1 MHMAS
6 QSRRLG
12 QSILMLGIGAAL
24 VLGSGFTSVWAALG
38 PITDQMITDA
48 VEDEIHHDSAI
59 SSANLD
65 VRTEDGIV
73 TLSGLV
79 HNLLAKT
86 QATRIAETVKGV
98 RAVVNQLHIKASPTL
113 SDDAIRKDI
122 EAALH
127 LNPATDPLEVDVQVQ
142 TGKATLSGTVQSWQE
157 KQAVA
162 RVAKGVK
169 GVVGV
174 DDRLQ
179 VRYPESRPDQEIQAD
194 IEHQLRWDVRVD
206 HALIEVET
214 QNGKVQLTGT
224 VGSAAE
230 KRAATVGAGVA
241 GVKEID
247 VSGLKVEKWA
257 RDPALRENK
266 YVIKS
271 NEDIRQAVARA
282 LQANPWV
289 NAAQITPEVRNG
301 RVTLRGAVTTLK
313 AKRAAAQTARNTV
326 GVARVSNRI
335 KVRTPQAIR
344 NDALA
349 ADIRGALTRDPYVS
363 RYGIEVE
370 VDDGVAFL
378 RGRVTSYFE
387 KAQAEDAAASV
398 RGIVAVQNHLRLL
411 DRSTPLVYDPFVY
424 EDWTVY
430 DYPWYDYA
438 PEITWKRDAEIKQ
451 DIEDE
456 IWWSPFID
464 AGEITVAVA
473 DGVATLTGA
482 VDSWSEWYA
491 ASENAYEGGAR
502 RVVNQIEV
510 ESFLQE
516 G

>member
-1 MHMAS
+1 
-6 QSRRLG
+6 
-12 QSILMLGIGAAL
+12 MLGIGAAL
-24 VLGSGFTSVWAALG
+24 VVGSGLTSVWAARG

-48 VEDEIHHDSAI
+48 VEDEIHHDPAI
-59 SSANLD
+59 SSAYVD
-65 VRTEDGIV
+65 IRTDDGIV

-98 RAVVNQLHIKASPTL
+98 RAVVNQLHVKASPTL

-122 EAALH
+122 ETALN

-142 TGKATLSGTVQSWQE
+142 TGVATLSGTIQSWQE
-157 KQAVA
+157 KQAVG

-174 DDRLQ
+174 EDRLQ
-179 VRYPESRPDQEIQAD
+179 VRYPESRPDREIQAD
-194 IEHQLRWDVRVD
+194 VEHKLRWDVRVD
-206 HALIEVET
+206 HALIEVEV
-214 QNGKVQLTGT
+214 QNGQVQLTGT

-230 KRAATVGAGVA
+230 KRAATVDAGVA

-247 VSGLKVEKWA
+247 VSGLQVEKWA

-271 NEDIRQAVARA
+271 DEEIRQAVERA
-282 LQANPWV
+282 LQTNPWV
-289 NAAQITPEVRNG
+289 NASQITSEVRDS
-301 RVTLRGAVTTLK
+301 RVTLRGAVPNLN

-326 GVARVSNRI
+326 GVAQVTNRI

-344 NDALA
+344 DEALA
-349 ADIRGALTRDPYVS
+349 ADIRGALTREPYVS
-363 RYGIEVE
+363 RYGITVE
-370 VDDGVAFL
+370 VDNGVAFL
-378 RGRVTSYFE
+378 RGLVPSYFE
-387 KAQAEDAAASV
+387 KAQAEEAAASV
-398 RGIVAVQNHLRLL
+398 RGIVAAQNHLRLL

-424 EDWTVY
+424 EDWSVY

-438 PEITWKRDAEIKQ
+438 PEVTWKRDAEIKQ
-451 DIEDE
+451 DIEAE

-464 AGEITVAVA
+464 TGEVAVAVA

-482 VDSWSEWYA
+482 VDSRSEWYA
-491 ASENAYEGGAR
+491 ASENAYEGGAI

-510 ESFLQE
+510 EQSQ
-516 G
+516 